1 MYICAVYL
9 TRSSQKG
16 SIRRMEVRTGNLG
29 RSMEKLSKHP
39 GMKLGNLKPK
49 VQSNLIRNVKDNKK
63 GFHKYTGDKR
73 QARENAYLPL
83 NNGGRPITQ
92 DIKKAEE
99 LKAFASV
106 STTKTCLK
114 EQGFQKAK
122 GKNCSMLK
130 GSRSRQ
136 GTLKQAKCILP
147 LALTECTQVL
157 NELPDVT
164 VKPATLNNP

>member
-1 MYICAVYL
+1 MSGRLHRC

-49 VQSNLIRNVKDNKK
+49 VQSNLIRNVKDNKM

-99 LKAFASV
+99 LKAQSLLQRLV
-106 STTKTCLK
+106 SRNRDSRR
-114 EQGFQKAK
+114 QK
-122 GKNCSMLK
+122 GKTAACSK
-130 GSRSRQ
+130 EADQ
-136 GTLKQAKCILP
+136 GREHLSKQNAYFLWP
-147 LALTECTQVL
+147 
-157 NELPDVT
+157 
-164 VKPATLNNP
+164 